1 MNKIAFL
8 GPNGTFS
15 HEVASAFAEEDEL
28 FSGDENLISC
38 CSIPSVMK
46 TVYSGEALKGIVPIE
61 NSIEGPVG
69 ITLDLLTHDYN
80 LKIEKEIIISINHNL
95 LGNKG
100 TKISNITDV
109 YSHSQALAQ
118 CQGYLENCKIKA
130 HFTLSTAAAAKLI
143 KSKNSEIISTG
154 MSNEH
159 KKPVFGAIGTSKA
172 AKYYG
177 LDILDK
183 NIQDLDNNET
193 RFIVLSK
200 NALKSDKNNKTSIVF
215 SLFDDNPG
223 GLYEILG
230 FFAEKSINLTKI
242 ESRPSKEG
250 LGKYV
255 FFVDF
260 MGNECNEEI
269 NNILDTISD
278 KTSFMKIL
286 GSYPAFKKSI

>member
-8 GPNGTFS
+8 GPSGTFS
-15 HEVASAFAEEDEL
+15 HEVASAFAGKDPM
-28 FSGDENLISC
+28 FVGDESLISC
-38 CSIPSVMK
+38 CSIPSVME
-46 TVYSGEALKGIVPIE
+46 TVNNGNAIKGVVPIE

-100 TKISNITDV
+100 TKIEDITDV

-118 CQGYLENCKIKA
+118 CQSYLEKHKMKA

-143 KSKNSEIISTG
+143 KSKNSDESGSI
-154 MSNEH
+154 
-159 KKPVFGAIGTSKA
+159 FGAIGTAKA
-172 AKYYG
+172 AEYYG

-183 NIQDLDNNET
+183 KIQDLDNNET

-200 NALKSDKNNKTSIVF
+200 NSLKNNDNNKTSIVF

-250 LGKYV
+250 LGRYV

-260 MGNECNEEI
+260 KGNKDNTEI
-269 NNILDTISD
+269 NNILSIIKD
-278 KTSFMKIL
+278 KTSFMKVL